1 MKLPFGA
8 AGALVL
14 LCVLGVAC
22 EIGSSGPTPIPEEGG
37 LVAGRLEPGEAD
49 RFTFTAR
56 RGALVTLALRDDS
69 DGERADAV
77 LAVFAEGFESPE
89 VRVDDVGRSL
99 APRLAFVVARSGS
112 HTAVVSGFGDAD
124 FDGGDHAQAFDY
136 RLALAVAPSPPELVE
151 EREAANDDALG
162 AEPTLLDRGGLL
174 PRGAALL
181 TGELTPGDVDHYL
194 LPLPSGAV
202 VTASVYEEDGGER
215 HDSVLRLL
223 GPRAEAVLAE
233 DDDAGPGLLSRV
245 VYRVPD
251 GPPRD
256 PAILAVE
263 GYDPDPEDGA
273 PHEERFRYRLVVSVE
288 DDLAAP
294 PPAP

>member
-8 AGALVL
+8 AGALVIL
-14 LCVLGVAC
+14 SALGFAC
-22 EIGSSGPTPIPEEGG
+22 EIGSGGDPTPIPEEGG

-49 RFTFTAR
+49 RFTFTAG

-89 VRVDDVGRSL
+89 ARVDDVGRDL

-112 HTAVVSGFGDAD
+112 HTVVVSGFGDQEL
-124 FDGGDHAQAFDY
+124 DGGDHAQAFDY

-194 LPLPSGAV
+194 LPL
-202 VTASVYEEDGGER
+202 R
-215 HDSVLRLL
+215 
-223 GPRAEAVLAE
+223 RA
-233 DDDAGPGLLSRV
+233 RW
-245 VYRVPD
+245 
-251 GPPRD
+251 
-256 PAILAVE
+256 
-263 GYDPDPEDGA
+263 
-273 PHEERFRYRLVVSVE
+273 
-288 DDLAAP
+288 
-294 PPAP
+294 